1 MNEWRQVCASLE
13 ALPIEI
19 EPVSTSRVCGATLRL
34 AGEHGL
40 SIYDAMYLELAV
52 RMRLP
57 LATLDKA
64 LAAAARA
71 AGLEAPRIA

>member
-19 EPVSTSRVCGATLRL
+19 EPVSTFRVWGATLRL

-40 SIYDAMYLELAV
+40 SVYDAMYLELAV